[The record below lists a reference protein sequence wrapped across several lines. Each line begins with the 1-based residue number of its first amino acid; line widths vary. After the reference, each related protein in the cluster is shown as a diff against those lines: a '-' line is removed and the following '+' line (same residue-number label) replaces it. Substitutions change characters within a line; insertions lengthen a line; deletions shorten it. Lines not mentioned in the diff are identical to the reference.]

1 MEVDMIATC
10 CGAWYF
16 TQLIPPD
23 ALPLKNHPVQNVTFK
38 LETQTHWTVQNKN
51 ATINDSNHVNINKHL
66 KKHHTLQSWDSLE
79 PSGMIYGKHSKNQ
92 RTPPHQWPQSQESA
106 IICHSFWKKQTTH
119 GESGVCS
126 HVALNIFESIGHWN
140 GSCHGSFRH
149 ETYESRWA
157 VLQDEVS
164 QPSARRET
172 RSRYSGCKTCQLPW
186 PQRGAPKWHGLVMFF
201 LAEIPWICSLQI
213 SKLPTCCLQKPGKDD
228 DSTHLMTCLCRNRN
242 GSSNRIPISTVQ
254 TLLRLEI
261 SLQHFLP
268 EKFLPSNDLTEQR
281 LNVPRRASDE
291 PWREKKMGV
300 PPAITLW

>member
-1 MEVDMIATC
+1 MIATC

-164 QPSARRET
+164 QPSASRET
-172 RSRYSGCKTCQLPW
+172 RSRYSGCKPASFPDPNEV
-186 PQRGAPKWHGLVMFF
+186 PQNGTVLWCFF
-201 LAEIPWICSLQI
+201 WLKYHEFVHFKSPNYRHVA
-213 SKLPTCCLQKPGKDD
+213 
-228 DSTHLMTCLCRNRN
+228 CRNQARTTIVHIWWLACVEI
-242 GSSNRIPISTVQ
+242 GMDHQTV
-254 TLLRLEI
+254 
-261 SLQHFLP
+261 S
-268 EKFLPSNDLTEQR
+268 PSPLF
-281 LNVPRRASDE
+281 
-291 PWREKKMGV
+291 KHC
-300 PPAITLW
+300 